1 MKFFNDGSS
10 ERGFTNLALHALLV
24 HLDLPES
31 FAMLSLVSHFQLEA
45 L

>member
-10 ERGFTNLALHALLV
+10 ERGFIYLALHALLV

-31 FAMLSLVSHFQLEA
+31 FATLPLVLNFQLEA

>member
-10 ERGFTNLALHALLV
+10 ERGFINLALHAFLV

-31 FAMLSLVSHFQLEA
+31 FAMLSLVLHFQQEA

>member
-10 ERGFTNLALHALLV
+10 EQGFINLALHALLV

-31 FAMLSLVSHFQLEA
+31 FAILPLVLHFQLEA